1 MPQPASTIRIA
12 RRDAAAAG
20 SGRRDRCRSRR
31 TVRRGSRLQP
41 TSRQR
46 SPARTAG
53 GRPPG
58 AGRPP
63 ALAASARTPRNPGVR
78 PHAERPNEWRTTTRT
93 ASTQASGPV
102 RPIRDDIAR
111 VRVNRRLQAGQR
123 YFLKKN
129 LPNIAW
135 PARRSSETLR
145 ETPSAVRVVLR
156 RSQRQRERRGLPAFA
171 LTPNGQTSAGRRP
184 APRPPRRP
192 SRDGRLVANRL
203 ALTRRAPRN
212 SAIAGVNASRSPAR
226 SVVRHLELVAGD
238 PAALRCRSASDGPA
252 RREPRRARC
261 SPMLHAWTVRDA
273 RAEAVRVCVQR
284 SFGRSRAGERAPAAR
299 VRADVR
305 AQNAHPHCPLA
316 SAQPQRQGTQTR

>member
-1 MPQPASTIRIA
+1 MSIA
-12 RRDAAAAG
+12 PNCSSRVTRRSLLHAGCLTAA
-20 SGRRDRCRSRR
+20 
-31 TVRRGSRLQP
+31 
-41 TSRQR
+41 R
-46 SPARTAG
+46 SPGWRDGPA
-53 GRPPG
+53 GRPRCD

-111 VRVNRRLQAGQR
+111 VRVNRRLQAGR
-123 YFLKKN
+123 RDRR
-129 LPNIAW
+129 

-145 ETPSAVRVVLR
+145 RDARAVRVVLR

-192 SRDGRLVANRL
+192 SRDGRLVANRPRANATSAAQHRRWRPASTRAGARSL
-203 ALTRRAPRN
+203 RCASRRACGGR
-212 SAIAGVNASRSPAR
+212 
-226 SVVRHLELVAGD
+226 